1 MKQLIPMSI
10 DGLMIIQLSQLTL
23 DQANKLRSFLPAQSI
38 KKLIY
43 QGLELNDCILFETY
57 EYWLRNQQFFN
68 LSEETVYDF

>member
-23 DQANKLRSFLPAQSI
+23 DQANKLRSFLPAKSI
-38 KKLIY
+38 KKMIY

>member
-38 KKLIY
+38 KKMIY

-57 EYWLRNQQFFN
+57 EYWLRNHQLFN
-68 LSEETVYDF
+68 LNEETVYDF